1 MTLRHHLGD
10 NPFYDDSL
18 FSLRGDVDKFVLQH
32 LLSVLLWVEVE
43 STMCKYVVL
52 ALRRESRNEMWR
64 LTWDMRF
71 VTSVVMMRPY
81 KYMGRYS
88 PKEGK
93 NRRKVTF

>member
-32 LLSVLLWVEVE
+32 LLSVLLWVEDE

-64 LTWDMRF
+64 LTWN
-71 VTSVVMMRPY
+71 MRPY
-81 KYMGRYS
+81 KYMGRYC

-93 NRRKVTF
+93 YRRKVTF

>member
-1 MTLRHHLGD
+1 MRR
-10 NPFYDDSL
+10 YI
-18 FSLRGDVDKFVLQH
+18 
-32 LLSVLLWVEVE
+32 
-43 STMCKYVVL
+43 VL
-52 ALRRESRNEMWR
+52 ALRRENRNEMWR

-93 NRRKVTF
+93 YRRKVTF